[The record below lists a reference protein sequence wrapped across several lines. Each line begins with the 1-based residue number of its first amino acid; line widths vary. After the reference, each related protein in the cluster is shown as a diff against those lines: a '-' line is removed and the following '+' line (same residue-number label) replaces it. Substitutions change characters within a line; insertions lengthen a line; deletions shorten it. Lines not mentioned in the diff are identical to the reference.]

1 MQPGALSATAM
12 AVPGRG
18 RSANQ
23 RPVARFNSSYV
34 VQAGLDFRPEADTD
48 GIVRCTVDYQSQ
60 NPGNHIFSHQGSID
74 RFPNDNYDGFH

>member
-1 MQPGALSATAM
+1 
-12 AVPGRG
+12 
-18 RSANQ
+18 
-23 RPVARFNSSYV
+23 V

>member
-1 MQPGALSATAM
+1 MFYGEIVLRAGLHPTPDIASTVRNGGS
-12 AVPGRG
+12 
-18 RSANQ
+18 
-23 RPVARFNSSYV
+23 V